1 MFVLQFHYEISNQ
14 KHGSFFFFLA
24 NCFQLRAKT
33 SSVENVCFLTV
44 LLRAMLPIIG
54 AMARILFKSS
64 SFQRSEFKAFPLCQ
78 R

>member
-14 KHGSFFFFLA
+14 KHVRFFFLA

-33 SSVENVCFLTV
+33 SSVENVCFLIV

-54 AMARILFKSS
+54 VMARILFKSS